1 MEAPRHFVRSNMRLQ
16 TIIALCFPAFFALA
30 LACPPLATA
39 SAGPRYPAASPGVAV
54 VTATD
59 DETLESLCLMIESAA
74 KANDLPL
81 AFFSRVIWQE
91 GHFQINTVG
100 PQREPM
106 ITGAWPVLDPFD
118 PVQALPKAAEFLSG
132 LRERFGNLGLAAAA
146 YHIGPERLQA
156 WLAGTGA
163 MPEETRDYVIAVTG
177 ASVDAWVR
185 AGRGGTLRA
194 AAAPASCQDLIAMLK
209 ASPNRFVTELE
220 QRTRLAAA
228 RPWGVQ
234 LAAGFDREQA
244 LVSYG
249 REMRRLR
256 PVIGNQDMTLLAG
269 IFRSRGTSPFYQARI
284 GTDTRP
290 VAEALC
296 NRIRLVGGACF
307 VLRNKGLQV

>member
-1 MEAPRHFVRSNMRLQ
+1 MFLQ
-16 TIIALCFPAFFALA
+16 TIIGLRFPALVAVV
-30 LACPPLATA
+30 LACLPWATA
-39 SAGPRYPAASPGVAV
+39 SAGPRSPAASPGAAV

-74 KANDLPL
+74 KANGLPL

-100 PQREPM
+100 PQREQM

-132 LRERFGNLGLAAAA
+132 LRGQFGNLGLAAAA
-146 YHIGPERLQA
+146 YHLGPERLQA

-163 MPEETRDYVIAVTG
+163 MPQEARDYVFAVTG
-177 ASVDAWVR
+177 ASIDDWAK
-185 AGRGGTLRA
+185 AGRDGALRDV
-194 AAAPASCQDLIAMLK
+194 AAPASCPDLIAMLK
-209 ASPNRFVTELE
+209 AQPNRFVSELE
-220 QRTRLAAA
+220 QRTRLSAA

-244 LVSYG
+244 LESYA

-256 PVIGNQDMTLLAG
+256 PVIGDQDITLLAG
-269 IFRSRGTSPFYQARI
+269 IFRSRGTSPFYQVRI
-284 GTDTRP
+284 GADTRP

-296 NRIRLVGGACF
+296 NRIRLASGACF
-307 VLRNKGLQV
+307 VLRNKGVQA